1 MNQVLNLRGIFDT
14 VGQYTVTFKLI
25 DRDNSDTVI
34 AANSFTINVE
44 DKNNESK
51 NSNKKKKDMKKDK
64 NKNDGK

>member
-34 AANSFTINVE
+34 ATNSFTINVE
-44 DKNNESK
+44 DKNTSSGNTNNGEITRK
-51 NSNKKKKDMKKDK
+51 TNRNTK
-64 NKNDGK
+64 